1 MYKIKSL
8 TEKEN
13 NRFLY
18 WNNEEGWTKKNY
30 ASKFSEKETQILNLP
45 TWSKWEKQKD
55 E

>member
-13 NRFLY
+13 KRFLY
-18 WNNEEGWTKKNY
+18 WNNEIGWTRKKY
-30 ASKFSEKETQILNLP
+30 ADKFTAEETKTLNLP
-45 TWSKWEKQKD
+45 TWSKWEKQGN